1 MEKMKISAIKQL
13 DSIRK
18 EILNSDIKEL
28 PQKFSLLEDAYQIGL
43 KAPIRV
49 ITRLDGIKINNQ
61 IERNHILSMLK
72 HEIEYI
78 QSGDFGNFDF
88 LQFQVVSTL
97 VMLMISISDEGLAE
111 IDDILKK

>member
-18 EILNSDIKEL
+18 EILNSNINEL
-28 PQKFSLLEDAYQIGL
+28 PKKLSLLENAYQIGL

-49 ITRLDGIKINNQ
+49 ITRLDGIKIDNQ

-78 QSGDFGNFDF
+78 QSGDFGIFDF
-88 LQFQVVSTL
+88 LRFQIVSTL
-97 VMLMISISDEGLAE
+97 VILMISISDEGLTE
-111 IDDILKK
+111 IDNILKK